1 MKATIIRKYGKLD
14 NVEFINVDIPDATEN
29 QIVIK
34 MKAASI
40 NPVDWKIING
50 DLKPVLSL
58 PFPLFLG
65 SDGSGVVD
73 KVGDNVTKF
82 KVGDEVYFRSEIS
95 KMGTYA
101 EYFSIDENLAA
112 IKPKN
117 MSFVEAASIP
127 LVGLTSY
134 QALKTLAKIKEKNKV
149 FIHAGAGGVGTFA
162 VQFAKYC
169 GAQVATTAS
178 EKRFD
183 LLNEL
188 GADEIIDYKQSQFEN
203 DLHDYDIVFDT
214 LGGAY
219 ESKSYQILKKEGVL
233 VSIIGI
239 PDAAALSKL
248 NANAMIKFVSFI
260 AHKIKSFKIK
270 KAQINYKY
278 LFMSPS
284 GEQLSEITDII
295 EAGKIKAVIDSVYKL
310 EELKAA
316 FEKSRKGHSVGKI
329 IIEI

>member
-1 MKATIIRKYGKLD
+1 MKAAIIRKYGKLD
-14 NVEFINVDIPDATEN
+14 NIEFINIDIPDAREN

-40 NPVDWKIING
+40 NPVDWKIVKG
-50 DLKPVLSL
+50 DLKPILSL
-58 PFPLFLG
+58 TFPLCLG
-65 SDGSGVVD
+65 SDGSGVVE
-73 KVGDNVTKF
+73 KVGRGVTKF

-95 KMGTYA
+95 EMGTYA
-101 EYFSIDENLAA
+101 EYFSIDEKLAA
-112 IKPKN
+112 MKPKN

-134 QALKTLAKIKEKNKV
+134 QALKILAKIKEQSKV

-169 GAQVATTAS
+169 GAHVATTAS

-183 LLNEL
+183 LLSEL
-188 GADEIIDYKQSQFEN
+188 GVDEIIDYKKTHFEN
-203 DLHDYDIVFDT
+203 ELHDYDIVFDT
-214 LGGAY
+214 LGGSH
-219 ESKSYQILKKEGVL
+219 ELKSYQILKNDGVL
-233 VSIIGI
+233 VSIMGM
-239 PDAAALSKL
+239 PDIAALSKL
-248 NANAMIKFVSFI
+248 NANPIIKFVSFI
-260 AHKIKSFKIK
+260 AHKIKSVKIN
-270 KAQINYKY
+270 KAHINYKY

-284 GEQLSEITDII
+284 GEQLSEITKII

-310 EELKAA
+310 DQLKAA
-316 FEKSRKGHSVGKI
+316 FEKSREGHSVGKI